1 MGDVLIIPIPEEV
14 DGDASRG
21 GESNFALLG
30 DRGPDSFEPSDKI
43 PDSSPKINFYHGEM
57 IFWAHL
63 VFFVQIMCLMGTL
76 MIYKLSMKV
85 GKMKIVSHFTYHDGK
100 SHAEFFIIDR

>member
-1 MGDVLIIPIPEEV
+1 M
-14 DGDASRG
+14 
-21 GESNFALLG
+21 
-30 DRGPDSFEPSDKI
+30 
-43 PDSSPKINFYHGEM
+43 
-57 IFWAHL
+57 
-63 VFFVQIMCLMGTL
+63 FFVQIMCLMGTL